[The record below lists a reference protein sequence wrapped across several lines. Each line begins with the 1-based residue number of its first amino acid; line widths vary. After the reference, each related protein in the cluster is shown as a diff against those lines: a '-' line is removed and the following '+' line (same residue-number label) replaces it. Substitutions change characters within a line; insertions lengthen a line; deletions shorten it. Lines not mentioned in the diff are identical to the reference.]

1 MLLQNPPTP
10 ERGDRACQTST
21 HCPMGADSLP
31 SNWEQGVSILDELWR
46 TFLNIFGHLPH
57 TCAKSRHVTSS
68 KIAEKMTRSTKLIV
82 STIFGIFGL
91 LLVNAKP
98 FLDPKRIPRAYIL
111 VLFEESHN
119 TLVSHHLFDDFL
131 QRNVAKIN
139 GKGKTRFFENHCF
152 S

>member
-1 MLLQNPPTP
+1 
-10 ERGDRACQTST
+10 
-21 HCPMGADSLP
+21 
-31 SNWEQGVSILDELWR
+31 
-46 TFLNIFGHLPH
+46 LNIFGHLPH

-68 KIAEKMTRSTKLIV
+68 KIAEKMTRSTKLLF
-82 STIFGIFGL
+82 STILGIFGL

-119 TLVSHHLFDDFL
+119 TLVSHHFFDDFL

-139 GKGKTRFFENHCF
+139 GNEKTRFFENRCF